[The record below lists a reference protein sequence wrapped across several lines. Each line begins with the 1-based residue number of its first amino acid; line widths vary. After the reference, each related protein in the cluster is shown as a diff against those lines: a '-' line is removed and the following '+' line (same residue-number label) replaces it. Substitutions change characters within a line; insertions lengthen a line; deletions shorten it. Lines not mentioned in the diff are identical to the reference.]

1 MPMKTMNRWWMA
13 AVAGVLV
20 ATAAP
25 TDARAEL
32 RIGAGVNYWVMLDD
46 IEVDDIDE
54 SGFSYLA
61 TLQLRGDLL
70 GLGVDVELMPDRFG
84 EDVYSGQAYLIVG
97 KGIYGAA
104 GIGIDSVDGEFADD
118 PFFSLRLGLDLELL
132 TGLHL
137 DISANYRFNE
147 KTNLDDLPDTIDTD
161 TIFLGA
167 ALRLAF

>member
-1 MPMKTMNRWWMA
+1 MAKMSSWWMA
-13 AVAGVLV
+13 ALAAACV
-20 ATAAP
+20 ATTAP

-32 RIGAGVNYWVMLDD
+32 RLGAGVNYWVMLDD
-46 IEVDDIDE
+46 IEIDDIDK

-61 TLQLRGDLL
+61 SIQLRGDLL

-84 EDVYSGQAYLIVG
+84 MDTYSGQAYLIVG

-104 GIGIDSVDGEFADD
+104 GIGIDSVDGEFADA
-118 PFFSLRLGLDLELL
+118 PFFSLRLGLDLELV

-147 KTNLDDLPDTIDTD
+147 KTNLGDLQDTIDTD